1 MKKIF
6 FFSILFL
13 LVAHIYSCA
22 GYKPIF
28 SKSDLKF
35 IVEEHTIEGDK
46 NLGNIIY
53 SKLYNLSKANEKN
66 PEALTINILIK
77 ISKNRNSTAKDSTGK
92 ILEYKTTINAN
103 ILIND
108 YLSNEE
114 ILNKNYVLSSSFKAH
129 DQYSETVKNEN
140 IVIENLLNKIYQDIL
155 ILMSENQLK

>member
-1 MKKIF
+1 M
-6 FFSILFL
+6 
-13 LVAHIYSCA
+13 
-22 GYKPIF
+22 
-28 SKSDLKF
+28 
-35 IVEEHTIEGDK
+35 
-46 NLGNIIY
+46 GNIIY

-92 ILEYKTTINAN
+92 ILEYKTTINAD

>member
-28 SKSDLKF
+28 STSDLKF

-53 SKLYNLSKANEKN
+53 SKLYNLSKAYWD
-66 PEALTINILIK
+66 PLL
-77 ISKNRNSTAKDSTGK
+77 
-92 ILEYKTTINAN
+92 
-103 ILIND
+103 
-108 YLSNEE
+108 LS
-114 ILNKNYVLSSSFKAH
+114 A
-129 DQYSETVKNEN
+129 
-140 IVIENLLNKIYQDIL
+140 
-155 ILMSENQLK
+155 